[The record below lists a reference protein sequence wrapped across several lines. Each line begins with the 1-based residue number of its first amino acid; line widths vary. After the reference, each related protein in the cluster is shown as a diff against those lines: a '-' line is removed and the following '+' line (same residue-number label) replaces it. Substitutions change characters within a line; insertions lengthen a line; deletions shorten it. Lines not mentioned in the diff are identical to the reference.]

1 MYRVFLSGGHGG
13 KDSGGV
19 YGDFVEKEINLTM
32 LLACKWEL
40 ERHGIEVV
48 SSRTSDEDD
57 RVYDEVD
64 EANLSE
70 ADLAVSFHNNIGK
83 GDGCEFFIWE
93 SNEKDRK
100 IAELCEKYAIQL
112 GQNSRGIKSGNHLY
126 WCHYTNMPSVLI
138 ESFFM
143 DNETD
148 NDIADTIAEQKAFG
162 VAYAKAILEYL
173 GIDYIKNDG
182 IEVEKEVIIMS
193 NKVYDVLKWV
203 ALVALDAVGVFY
215 NGISKIWGLPCG
227 DEVLETCTAL
237 SMFLGAI
244 IGVSSATYNKNNG
257 EG

>member
-1 MYRVFLSGGHGG
+1 MAKVFLSAGHGG
-13 KDSGGV
+13 KDGGGV
-19 YGDFVEKEINLTM
+19 YEGFVEKEINLTM

-40 ERHGIEVV
+40 ERHGIEVIP
-48 SSRTSDEDD
+48 SRTTDEDD
-57 RVYDEVD
+57 GVHDEVA

-83 GDGCEFFIWE
+83 GDGCEFFVWE
-93 SNEKDRK
+93 SNEEDRK

-126 WCHYTNMPSVLI
+126 WCRYTNMPSVLI

-173 GIDYIKNDG
+173 GIDYIENEE
-182 IEVEKEVIIMS
+182 IIVEKEVITMS
-193 NKVYDVLKWV
+193 NKTYDVLKWV
-203 ALVALDAVGVFY
+203 ALVVLDAVGVFY
-215 NGISKIWGLPCG
+215 NALSGIWNLPCG
-227 DEVLETCTAL
+227 TEVLETCTAI
-237 SMFLGAI
+237 SVFVGAI
-244 IGVSSATYNKNNG
+244 VGISSENYKKTNG